1 MNYQTFRTAFKD
13 YPVFSKREIEKV
25 FPHFDAKNLVNWQK
39 KNYAQKIRNDWYRL
53 TENHL
58 DTEILYFISNHIYQ
72 PSYVSLETALAH
84 YGFIPEGVFRY
95 TAITTLKTQNFDT
108 PIGFF
113 SYQNLKPNLFFGY
126 NLWDTNGFY
135 YKMADPQ
142 KCLLDFLYLNPH
154 LQTEGH
160 FYELRLNVSEIK
172 KQVDFELFKKYII
185 AFDTQAL
192 AKRAAIFLQFIENQ

>member
-1 MNYQTFRTAFKD
+1 MNFQTFRTTFKD
-13 YPVFSKREIEKV
+13 YPVFSKKEIEKL
-25 FPHFDAKNLVNWQK
+25 FPSFDAKNLVNWQR
-39 KNYAQKIRNDWYRL
+39 KNYVQKVRNEWYIL
-53 TENHL
+53 TENRL
-58 DTEILYFISNHIYQ
+58 DVPTLYFIANHIYD
-72 PSYVSLETALAH
+72 PSYISMETALAH

-95 TAITTLKTQNFDT
+95 TSITTLKTQSFDT

-126 NLWDTNGFY
+126 NLLNNNGFY

-142 KCLLDFLYLNPH
+142 KCLLDFLYLHPH

-160 FYELRLNVSEIK
+160 FYELRLNIADIK
-172 KQVDFELFKKYII
+172 KQVDFDLFDKYLF

-192 AKRAAIFLQFIENQ
+192 SKRASLFVHFIENN